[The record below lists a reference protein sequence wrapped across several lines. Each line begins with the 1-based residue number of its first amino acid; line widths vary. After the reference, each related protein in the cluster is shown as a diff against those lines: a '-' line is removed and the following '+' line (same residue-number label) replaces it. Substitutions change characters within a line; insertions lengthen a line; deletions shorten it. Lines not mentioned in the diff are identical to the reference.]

1 MITNKD
7 VKLFVDTLNKID
19 ADKLLNELIE
29 INANSLGPS
38 IEDFCNQFKQEN
50 TTIYLFRYSYCSCG
64 NSDITMYSKEL
75 TTENV
80 RKFLMLLPPFKE
92 NWTTE
97 YETKFMDQ
105 IDLYKVEDENF
116 IYERYKDDEDQLFL
130 KIEDEHFD
138 NHWCYVRK
146 VEML

>member
-1 MITNKD
+1 
-7 VKLFVDTLNKID
+7 
-19 ADKLLNELIE
+19 
-29 INANSLGPS
+29 
-38 IEDFCNQFKQEN
+38 
-50 TTIYLFRYSYCSCG
+50 
-64 NSDITMYSKEL
+64 MYSKEL

-80 RKFLMLLPPFKE
+80 RKFLMMLLPFKE

-105 IDLYKVEDENF
+105 IDLYKVDDDF
-116 IYERYKDDEDQLFL
+116 VIERGYNVGEELFL
-130 KIEDEHFD
+130 KIEDEHYD

>member
-1 MITNKD
+1 M
-7 VKLFVDTLNKID
+7 
-19 ADKLLNELIE
+19 
-29 INANSLGPS
+29 
-38 IEDFCNQFKQEN
+38 
-50 TTIYLFRYSYCSCG
+50 
-64 NSDITMYSKEL
+64 M
-75 TTENV
+75 
-80 RKFLMLLPPFKE
+80 LPPFKE